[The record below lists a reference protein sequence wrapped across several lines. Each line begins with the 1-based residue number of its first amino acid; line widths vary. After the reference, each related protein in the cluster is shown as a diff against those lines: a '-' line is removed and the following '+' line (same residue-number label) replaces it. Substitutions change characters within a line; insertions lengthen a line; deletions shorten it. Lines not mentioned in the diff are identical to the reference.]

1 MKLAASFFAV
11 SEFLHGILFY
21 TIFFVKI
28 CCCKFSYFFLIFYL
42 DDFRLVSTFL
52 TFSVKFYQIRKWYL
66 WVICHHFFSPGIK
79 LLFIPHP
86 VHSLA
91 ILQERQCTLK
101 GQARYVN
108 VRGSVHCKG
117 VYRVGDK

>member
-1 MKLAASFFAV
+1 MYCKKFKLQIIKNPDVIEKKGF
-11 SEFLHGILFY
+11 
-21 TIFFVKI
+21 
-28 CCCKFSYFFLIFYL
+28 
-42 DDFRLVSTFL
+42 
-52 TFSVKFYQIRKWYL
+52 QIRNQHMQIGYL

-117 VYRVGDK
+117 VYRVGDKYLVKKSGDR